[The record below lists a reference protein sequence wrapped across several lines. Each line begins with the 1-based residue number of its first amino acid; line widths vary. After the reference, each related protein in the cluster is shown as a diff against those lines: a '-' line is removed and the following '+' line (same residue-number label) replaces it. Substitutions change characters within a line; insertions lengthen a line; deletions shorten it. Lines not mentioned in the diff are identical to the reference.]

1 MFWSLGE
8 VSLGEFPT
16 SSTADNGCV
25 GFLFG
30 SLGEFSLGEFCVPV
44 IPPIPPIPP
53 ILVGGFGAL
62 PRRKPPSDEEILAI
76 ILSQHLG
83 QTFWKNDKN

>member
-1 MFWSLGE
+1 MFFSLGE
-8 VSLGEFPT
+8 VSLGEFPF

-44 IPPIPPIPP
+44 IPPIPPTPP
-53 ILVGGFGAL
+53 ILVESFGAM
-62 PRRKPPSDEEILAI
+62 PRRRKPTEEDDILVI

-83 QTFWKNDKN
+83 KKFWKKQ